1 MLRVKLNSMT
11 SPNNPP
17 GSRLFVG
24 GLPYDYT
31 EGDLLALFIP
41 FGRVIAVK
49 IMHTQ
54 WGKSRGLGF
63 VEFDNLDSAVTA
75 KTKMHNHQ
83 VDLDRTIIVDYAAPD
98 PFNTPEGQK
107 RHQQALAKKE
117 VRFSRFAKNSPSSEK
132 PTYKTNLHPL
142 IKPVYGSTRQS
153 VYDSRS
159 HHSHVGAKFANRNKK
174 K

>member
-1 MLRVKLNSMT
+1 MP

-17 GSRLFVG
+17 HSRLFIG
-24 GLPYDYT
+24 GLPYSFT
-31 EGDLLALFIP
+31 EGDLLALFVP

-63 VEFDNLDSAVTA
+63 VEFDNLESAIAA

-98 PFNTPEGQK
+98 PFNTPEGQQ
-107 RHQQALAKKE
+107 RHQQAVAEKEKRYSKFAQNAPSPAK
-117 VRFSRFAKNSPSSEK
+117 PSTQSFGK
-132 PTYKTNLHPL
+132 KI
-142 IKPVYGSTRQS
+142 IKPVFGSTRQS
-153 VYDSRS
+153 VYDQRT
-159 HHSHVGAKFANRNKK
+159 HHSKVGAKFAKRNKGK
-174 K
+174 

>member
-1 MLRVKLNSMT
+1 MATLNFMP

-17 GSRLFVG
+17 HSRLFVG
-24 GLPYDYT
+24 GLPYDFT
-31 EGDLLALFIP
+31 EGDLLALFVP

-63 VEFDNLDSAVTA
+63 VEFDNLDSAIAA
-75 KTKMHNHQ
+75 KTKMHNHL

-98 PFNTPEGQK
+98 PFNTPEGQQ
-107 RHQQALAKKE
+107 RHQQAVVEKE
-117 VRFSRFAKNSPSSEK
+117 KRYSKFAKNASSSPNSTPKSFGK
-132 PTYKTNLHPL
+132 KI
-142 IKPVYGSTRQS
+142 IKPVFGSTRQS
-153 VYDSRS
+153 VYDSRT
-159 HHSHVGAKFANRNKK
+159 HHSHVGAKFASRNKK